1 MFNLLAVDNSQGD
14 TQFNTMVQDV
24 LNIVNNY
31 VIRGALIIGVIV
43 LAVFLIINAVKYGKS
58 EDGEPKT
65 KAKKNLIGCGI
76 GLVVMFASI
85 WLLPMLINFLITIM
99 QPGEIN
105 PNL

>member
-1 MFNLLAVDNSQGD
+1 MFNLLAVDTSQGD
-14 TQFNTMVQDV
+14 TQFNQMIADV
-24 LNIVNNY
+24 LTIVNNY

-43 LAVFLIINAVKYGKS
+43 LAVFVIINAVKYGKS

-76 GLVVMFASI
+76 GLVIMFAAV
-85 WLLPMLINFLITIM
+85 WLLPMLIDFLITIM
-99 QPGEIN
+99 RPSDIN